1 MKLSTPLQ
9 SMGPP
14 FIWKSTQ
21 LFNGPYSGQTIRL
34 LLAGTINMQLSKL
47 QKLLKFNIELEW
59 PHVRGLNFNLN
70 EDGVECNGTLW
81 YVMVCARVQ
90 CQIFLKFG
98 MRTHVFIGWTI
109 QQEGLECQL
118 ENIVPQRNPAIGSF
132 FN

>member
-14 FIWKSTQ
+14 LISTQ

-34 LLAGTINMQLSKL
+34 LLAGTINMQLSQL

-81 YVMVCARVQ
+81 YVMVCACVQ

-98 MRTHVFIGWTI
+98 MRTHVFMGWTI